1 MKRTRIVIFATG
13 VLVAAAI
20 GAVVATRQVDG
31 TFGGDRTSL
40 SSSELSQPSLE
51 GAADV
56 PPSPSSSVD
65 SLPLAPEDTSVAD
78 QTDYEDSTPMAPVTE
93 QPFTAVRDLFEP
105 AIAEMRSSTQVPM
118 LLPDVLPSS
127 VLSQPIYI
135 HHEEDAS
142 YYNVVLGLTPGCT
155 ANVCSIGSVQARQD
169 GAPYPEEFSETVEL
183 AQGIQGYFQPMTC
196 GVSCS
201 PAVVGWSH
209 GTAFYRIYLQVPGSD
224 AEVRAMLVDAANSAI
239 ARGAR

>member
-13 VLVAAAI
+13 ALLAAAI

-40 SSSELSQPSLE
+40 SSSELSQPSLD
-51 GAADV
+51 GAADI
-56 PPSPSSSVD
+56 PSPSPPSVD
-65 SLPLAPEDTSVAD
+65 LLPLAPEDASVAD
-78 QTDYEDSTPMAPVTE
+78 QPDYEDSTPMAPATE
-93 QPFTAVRDLFEP
+93 QQLTAVRDLFEP
-105 AIAEMRSSTQVPM
+105 AIAEMRPNTQVPV
-118 LLPDVLPSS
+118 LLPNALPSS
-127 VLSQPIYI
+127 VANQPIYI

-155 ANVCSIGSVQARQD
+155 ANVCSLGSVQAMQD

-183 AQGIQGYFQPMTC
+183 TQGIQGYFQPMTC

-201 PAVVGWSH
+201 PAVVGWNY

-239 ARGAR
+239 ARGAL